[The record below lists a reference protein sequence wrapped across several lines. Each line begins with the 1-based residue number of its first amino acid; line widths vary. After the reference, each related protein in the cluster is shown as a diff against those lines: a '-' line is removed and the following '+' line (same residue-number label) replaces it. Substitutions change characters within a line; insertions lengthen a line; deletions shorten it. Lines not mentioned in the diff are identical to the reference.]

1 MTDLN
6 RHRHK
11 IFYGWW
17 IVTAC
22 LLISAYTT
30 GIVGHGFTAIFEPI
44 AKDFGWSYA
53 QVSIAASIR
62 GLEGGI
68 LAPIAGLL
76 FNRLGGRK
84 IIFTGIAITGLSLLL
99 LSRASSLWMFYAAIF
114 LAATSMS
121 ITVGVIPIAVVG
133 NWFRRNVTLA
143 TGIVMSG
150 TAIGGFMIPL
160 LTKMIDTYGWREA
173 MLIVGMA
180 ALLIIMPLSL
190 IIRQKPEQY
199 GYLPDGKISEYQ
211 TSDKMSSLPPTTDV
225 EIGAKQAIKGRA
237 FWHTAIGMVC
247 SFLIIATVAT
257 HVMPYLSTVGLKRS
271 TSSFV
276 AMALP
281 LASIFGRLGFGW
293 LGDRANKKILLAV
306 SCALLGLSMVF
317 FSLLGTVG
325 TWLVIPFILLFG
337 IAWGSGAAVSP
348 ALLREYFG
356 RESLGILLGVSIG
369 MGNLITVAGPPLAGW
384 VYDTYGNYFS
394 AWVALA
400 GVAFI
405 AMIIYMTIAVQIS
418 KIAILLFFPNY

>member
-1 MTDLN
+1 M
-6 RHRHK
+6 
-11 IFYGWW
+11 
-17 IVTAC
+17 

-30 GIVGHGFTAIFEPI
+30 GIIGHGFTALFEPLT
-44 AKDFGWSYA
+44 KEFGWTSA
-53 QVSIAASIR
+53 QVSIAAAIR

-68 LAPIAGLL
+68 LAPVAGLL

-84 IIFTGIAITGLSLLL
+84 IIFIGMAITGLSLLL
-99 LSRASSLWMFYAAIF
+99 LSRISTLWMFYGVIF
-114 LAATSMS
+114 LVATSMS
-121 ITVGVIPIAVVG
+121 ITVGVIPVAIVG
-133 NWFRRNVTLA
+133 NWFRRKVTLA
-143 TGIVMSG
+143 TGIVVSG
-150 TAIGGFMIPL
+150 TAIGGFMVPL
-160 LTKMIDTYGWREA
+160 LTKLLDTYGWQEA

-180 ALLIIMPLSL
+180 ALLIVLPLSL

-199 GYLPDGKISEYQ
+199 GYLPDGDISEPK
-211 TSDKMSSLPPTTDV
+211 TSTEVNSLPPTTDV
-225 EIGAKQAIKGRA
+225 EIGAKQALRGRA
-237 FWHTAIGMVC
+237 FWHTAIGMTC

-257 HVMPYLSTVGLKRS
+257 HVMPYLDEVGLERS

-293 LGDRANKKILLAV
+293 LGDRSNKKLLLAV

-317 FSLLGTVG
+317 FSLMGTVG

-356 RESLGILLGVSIG
+356 RESLGVLLGVSIG

-384 VYDTYGNYFS
+384 VFDTYGNYLP

-405 AMIIYMTIAVQIS
+405 AAIIYLTMPSVAKQS
-418 KIAILLFFPNY
+418 E

>member
-1 MTDLN
+1 MTDSN
-6 RHRHK
+6 RHRHR

-17 IVTAC
+17 IVIAL

-30 GIVGHGFTAIFEPI
+30 GIIGHGFTALFEPLTEE
-44 AKDFGWSYA
+44 FGWTSA
-53 QVSIAASIR
+53 QVSIAAAIR

-68 LAPIAGLL
+68 LAPVAGLL

-84 IIFTGIAITGLSLLL
+84 IIFIGMAITGLSLLL
-99 LSRASSLWMFYAAIF
+99 LSRISTLWMFYGVIF
-114 LAATSMS
+114 LVATSMS
-121 ITVGVIPIAVVG
+121 ITVGVIPVAIVG
-133 NWFRRNVTLA
+133 NWFRRKVTLA
-143 TGIVMSG
+143 TGIVVSG
-150 TAIGGFMIPL
+150 TAIGGFMVPL
-160 LTKMIDTYGWREA
+160 LTKLLDTYGWQEA

-180 ALLIIMPLSL
+180 ALLIVLPLSL

-199 GYLPDGKISEYQ
+199 GYLPDGDISEPQ
-211 TSDKMSSLPPTTDV
+211 TSTEVNSLPPTTDV
-225 EIGAKQAIKGRA
+225 EIGARQALRGRA
-237 FWHTAIGMVC
+237 FWHMAMGMIC

-257 HVMPYLSTVGLKRS
+257 HVMPYLGEVGFKRS

-293 LGDRANKKILLAV
+293 LGDKLNKKYLLAV
-306 SCALLGLSMVF
+306 SSALLGLSMVF

-325 TWLVIPFILLFG
+325 TWLVIPFILFFG

-356 RESLGILLGVSIG
+356 RVSLGVLLGVSIG

-384 VYDTYGNYFS
+384 VFDTYGNYFP

-400 GVAFI
+400 VIAFI
-405 AMIIYMTIAVQIS
+405 AMISYLTIPSVTEQS
-418 KIAILLFFPNY
+418 E